1 MMIHSILTNFSSSI
15 SQLSFFS
22 VFLIVAVVTMNNSI
36 VPTQGLADVRSGTM
50 FHQRNSLVSVT
61 RRMMMM
67 DENIITITKSKNT
80 DTENV
85 AIVPQLTKTMAEYR
99 QEMIELEY
107 EIFYLEEDLMNI
119 VHEKKEL
126 LMMRQQ
132 CL

>member
-1 MMIHSILTNFSSSI
+1 
-15 SQLSFFS
+15 
-22 VFLIVAVVTMNNSI
+22 MNNSI

-50 FHQRNSLVSVT
+50 LHQRNSLVSVT

-67 DENIITITKSKNT
+67 DENIITITKTKNT
-80 DTENV
+80 DNTQHTAMV
-85 AIVPQLTKTMAEYR
+85 PPQLTKTIAEYR